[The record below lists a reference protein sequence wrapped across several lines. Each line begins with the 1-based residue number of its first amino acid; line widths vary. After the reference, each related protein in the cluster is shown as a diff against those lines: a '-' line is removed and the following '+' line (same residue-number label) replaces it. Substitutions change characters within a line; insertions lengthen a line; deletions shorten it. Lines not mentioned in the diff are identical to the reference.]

1 MERVIAMLL
10 VAVYL
15 LLAAVGVFLNVLNSG
30 TVRPDGVLAESTVD
44 ASFAIVFAGYALAGA
59 AIAARTRGNAVG
71 WLLLGMALSTA
82 TAFAAEEYALY
93 GTVTRP
99 GSVPGTEL
107 AVWISIVA
115 WQGLIMPLPF
125 VIFLFP
131 TGSLPSTRW
140 RPVAWAIGVGV
151 AIVMVIFAFGT
162 AGDSEH
168 PQLRN
173 PFYVEAL
180 APLREAAEASFFIFL
195 LFFGAAVASLIVR
208 ARHARPEERQQLKWV
223 ASAAVLMLLFLI
235 AATYLPVGGEILWP
249 VAISSLPV
257 AIAVAIL
264 RYRLY
269 DIDVLINRAL
279 VYAALTAA
287 LGAAYVASVVLL
299 QALLRPFTAG
309 SDIAVAASTL
319 AVVALFQPLRRRIQD
334 AVDRRFYRS
343 RYDAQ
348 RTLDEFSSRLRD
360 EIDLV
365 QLEGQLVTAVQRT
378 VRPAHASLWLRGS
391 ER

>member
-1 MERVIAMLL
+1 MERLTATSF

-15 LLAAVGVFLNVLNSG
+15 LLSAAGVVLNVVNSG
-30 TVRPDGVLAESTVD
+30 APADN
-44 ASFAIVFAGYALAGA
+44 SFAIVFAGYALSGA
-59 AIAARTRGNAVG
+59 LIAARTRGNAVG
-71 WLLLGMALSTA
+71 WLLLTMALSVA
-82 TAFAAEEYALY
+82 TAFAAEQYALY

-140 RPVAWAIGVGV
+140 RPVAWAIGVGM
-151 AIVMVIFAFGT
+151 AIVLVIFAFGT
-162 AGDSEH
+162 VGDSDH

-173 PFYVEAL
+173 PFYIA
-180 APLREAAEASFFIFL
+180 AIDPLVDLVQASFFLFL
-195 LFFGAAVASLIVR
+195 LGFGAAVASLIVR
-208 ARHARPEERQQLKWV
+208 ARRARPEERQQLKWV
-223 ASAAVLMLLFLI
+223 ASAAVFMLVFLGVG
-235 AATYLPVGGEILWP
+235 TYVPAGGEIIWP
-249 VAISSLPV
+249 IAISSLPV
-257 AIAVAIL
+257 AIAIAIL

-334 AVDRRFYRS
+334 GVDRRFYRA

-348 RTLDEFSSRLRD
+348 RTLDAFAEWLRD
-360 EIDLV
+360 EVDLDD
-365 QLEGQLVTAVQRT
+365 LRRELAAAVDET
-378 VRPAHASLWLRGS
+378 LRPRYVSLWLRDG
-391 ER
+391 RT